1 MSTEYRNYPG
11 YRKNAEL
18 LQRLEAAL
26 AADKFSPKDRGFAF
40 DLFIKGAKF
49 GLSEKQVFWANK
61 LADRAEG
68 KEQKAAGREVTLG
81 NFHRLVQLFKHAQE
95 HLKYPKIRFVL
106 ASGAEVTLSL
116 CGSRSQYQG
125 QINVASGRY
134 GEPGAKWYGRIN
146 HQGVLATGRDY
157 TDEVADCIT
166 EFAKDPAGYAAKYG
180 HLTGACCFCNKAL
193 EDERST
199 SVGYGPVCAKNYGL
213 AWGAKASPADPAG
226 VTIPYDGEHEL
237 ASV

>member
-1 MSTEYRNYPG
+1 M
-11 YRKNAEL
+11 NANVNQAVDALKAKHLAGEL
-18 LQRLEAAL
+18 NAKDAGFAESLIRQFHARGLSDKQLYWVKKL
-26 AADKFSPKDRGFAF
+26 AAP
-40 DLFIKGAKF
+40 
-49 GLSEKQVFWANK
+49 
-61 LADRAEG
+61 
-68 KEQKAAGREVTLG
+68 KAAGREVTLG
-81 NFHRLVQLFKHAQE
+81 NFDRLVELFKHAQE

-134 GEPGAKWYGRIN
+134 GDPDAKWYGRIN

-180 HLTGACCFCNKAL
+180 HLTGSCCFCNRAL

-226 VTIPYDGEHEL
+226 VTIPYDGERAYAGEHDGTL
-237 ASV
+237 VPYGC